1 MVAQAKGPVNG
12 WVVRFYGK
20 PEALGKPQPFDLA

>member
-1 MVAQAKGPVNG
+1 MVAQAECPVNG

-20 PEALGKPQPFDLA
+20 PEALGKPLTS